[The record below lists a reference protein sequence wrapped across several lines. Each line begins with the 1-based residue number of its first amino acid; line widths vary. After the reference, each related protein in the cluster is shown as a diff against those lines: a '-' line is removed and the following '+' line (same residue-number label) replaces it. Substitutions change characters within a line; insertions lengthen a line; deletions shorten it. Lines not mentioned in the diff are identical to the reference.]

1 VLENALYMALNTLEE
16 NAEIAE
22 RLAVR
27 SRARQLLQAAE
38 RFEKR
43 AKEAREH
50 AVVIRRVLS
59 EDTSE
64 APTGTD

>member
-22 RLAVR
+22 RLAAR
-27 SRARQLLQAAE
+27 SRGHQLLHAAE

-43 AKEAREH
+43 AKEARER
-50 AVVIRRVLS
+50 AVVIRRVLT
-59 EDTSE
+59 EDTSD
-64 APTGTD
+64 APTRNV